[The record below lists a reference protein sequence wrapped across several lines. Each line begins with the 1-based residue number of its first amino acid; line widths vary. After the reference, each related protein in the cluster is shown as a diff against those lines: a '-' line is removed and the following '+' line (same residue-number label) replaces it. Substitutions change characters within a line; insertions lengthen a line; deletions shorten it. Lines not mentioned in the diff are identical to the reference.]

1 MVQNIY
7 LYFFS
12 GQSNQYPYNMMQQ
25 NQQGQQRPGNY
36 VGNQMAMRAQGQ
48 QQSGYPMGGQP
59 RVPNPGQP
67 SPNFMSGNNQPGPQ
81 AGYRPQMG
89 GKDFENFTNNNK
101 KISSNHSL
109 LEMILHPVRAPF

>member
-1 MVQNIY
+1 
-7 LYFFS
+7 
-12 GQSNQYPYNMMQQ
+12 MQQ

-67 SPNFMSGNNQPGPQ
+67 SPNFMAENNQPGPQ

-89 GKDFENFTNNNK
+89 GKHFENFT
-101 KISSNHSL
+101 I
-109 LEMILHPVRAPF
+109 

>member
-1 MVQNIY
+1 
-7 LYFFS
+7 
-12 GQSNQYPYNMMQQ
+12 MQQ

-67 SPNFMSGNNQPGPQ
+67 SPNFMAGNNQPGPQ

-89 GKDFENFTNNNK
+89 GKKFK
-101 KISSNHSL
+101 SL
-109 LEMILHPVRAPF
+109 LKPSFHKYFFCEQISFPKKFC

>member
-1 MVQNIY
+1 
-7 LYFFS
+7 
-12 GQSNQYPYNMMQQ
+12 MQQ

-67 SPNFMSGNNQPGPQ
+67 SPNFMAGNNQPGPQ

-89 GKDFENFTNNNK
+89 GKIFEIFTTVITRKDLKSNFTPK
-101 KISSNHSL
+101 LIWL
-109 LEMILHPVRAPF
+109 LLKY

>member
-1 MVQNIY
+1 MVFNSS
-7 LYFFS
+7 FFA

-67 SPNFMSGNNQPGPQ
+67 SPNFMAGNNQPVPQ
-81 AGYRPQMG
+81 AGYRPQMS
-89 GKDFENFTNNNK
+89 GKNFSNLLNIKNL
-101 KISSNHSL
+101 SNHSL
-109 LEMILHPVRAPF
+109 LEMIFL